1 MHSFRFNALLDRA
14 AGHWQQ
20 SDLYAQGPVYGDSM
34 NTFARE
40 KGPCSLGMIDFY
52 L

>member
-1 MHSFRFNALLDRA
+1 MHSFRFNALLDGA

-34 NTFARE
+34 NNFVRE
-40 KGPCSLGMIDFY
+40 KGLCSLGVTDFG